1 MRHLFFILCLF
12 ISIANISAQKSL
24 EGLWEGTLSLKGKE
38 YKFEILFTSPEQGRF
53 EGKTYIYESDR
64 DIVEATIYGRL
75 HQDRSM
81 NLYDLE
87 VSYTGPSEWVEV
99 YKKNYQLIWTRSIFG
114 SKLEGYWQEKIPF
127 GINEKTKQGKIS
139 LKKAKEDP
147 DKV

>member
-1 MRHLFFILCLF
+1 MRHLFFILLCS
-12 ISIANISAQKSL
+12 ISFSTISAQKSL
-24 EGLWEGTLSLKGKE
+24 EGLWEGSLTLKGRE
-38 YKFEILFTSPEQGRF
+38 YKFEILFSPLGYGKF
-53 EGKTYIYESDR
+53 EGKTYIYESDK
-64 DIVEATIYGRL
+64 DIVEATIHGQL

-114 SKLEGYWQEKIPF
+114 SKLEGYWQEQIPF
-127 GINEKTKQGKIS
+127 GIDEKTKRGRI
-139 LKKAKEDP
+139 LMKKMKENP